1 MNKTQQIDFFRKKMN
16 LHKEML
22 NAIEQLIK
30 LSGRDTIDFRPLE
43 QKDEID
49 YAYVH
54 FEPDGYQS
62 AFGIHA
68 DAVRLDGCLKVHEAG
83 TDFNDQWTWYIIGEH
98 SNIIPCSIDTVYDAT
113 YFTLLNDGIIT
124 R

>member
-1 MNKTQQIDFFRKKMN
+1 MNKTQQIDFFHKKMD

-49 YAYVH
+49 YAYAY

-62 AFGIHA
+62 AFAMHV
-68 DAVRLDGCLKVHEAG
+68 DAVRLSRGLKVHEAG
-83 TDFNDQWTWYIIGEH
+83 SSFNDEWAWYGIGEYT
-98 SNIIPCSIDTVYDAT
+98 SVVPCTISEVYEAA
-113 YFTLLNDGIIT
+113 YMTLLNEGIIT
-124 R
+124 Q